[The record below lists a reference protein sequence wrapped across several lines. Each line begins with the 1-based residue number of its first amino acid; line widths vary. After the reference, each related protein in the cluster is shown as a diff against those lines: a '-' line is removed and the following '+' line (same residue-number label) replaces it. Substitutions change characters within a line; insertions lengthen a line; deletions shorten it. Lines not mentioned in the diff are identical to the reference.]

1 MGDASVSVATDR
13 CIYQS
18 EVFVASTPAPTVARK
33 VGAMQGKDG
42 ERERE
47 KGWGG
52 HAVLVLVGIRLSL
65 DRANPVYYDTI
76 KVRLSPPGGV
86 FKFIHICARIH
97 TLYTLPQSVGIAGGR
112 PSLSYYFVGSQVDDL
127 FTSCASSCPAHAS
140 FSSAAGDSGSISWG
154 TADDAG
160 AD

>member
-1 MGDASVSVATDR
+1 VGDASVSVATDR

-127 FTSCASSCPAHAS
+127 FYLMRVQLPRSRFLLPSRWRLRLNLVGNGRRRRS
-140 FSSAAGDSGSISWG
+140 
-154 TADDAG
+154 
-160 AD
+160 

>member
-127 FTSCASSCPAHAS
+127 FYLMRVQLPRSRFLLPSRWRLRLNLVGNGRRRRS
-140 FSSAAGDSGSISWG
+140 
-154 TADDAG
+154 
-160 AD
+160 